1 MTEYLQL
8 KREVNSDRL
17 PENRETIVWRYMD
30 DWKFA
35 DMLKRNQLYLCRG
48 DKLQD
53 RFEGTYSSKQIIDDD
68 RYWKAETGSDKLNT
82 EEKKSRQ
89 KDRRSWYIN
98 SWCMHDHDL
107 YHMWQSYTNVCHAV
121 AVQSRVANLVAIC
134 DAKEAIE
141 FRHYQLSVSTVK
153 YYNQKEGEFIDSL
166 PTGFNPFV
174 SKDHHFGL
182 NNEIRILKWD
192 PSSSKNEQTPNGLF
206 MPVKLSAL
214 IERVVL
220 SPGSTNEDI
229 EKTKNLL
236 TQYGLENT
244 PVELSRYERELIE

>member
-1 MTEYLQL
+1 MSEYLQP
-8 KREVNSDRL
+8 KREVNSDML

-53 RFEGTYSSKQIIDDD
+53 RFEGTYSCKQIIEDDL
-68 RYWKAETGSDKLNT
+68 YWKAETGSDKLNV

-89 KDRRSWYIN
+89 ENRRSWYIN
-98 SWCMHDHDL
+98 SWCMHEHDL
-107 YHMWQSYTNVCHAV
+107 YHMWQSYTNLCHAV
-121 AVQSRVANLVAIC
+121 AVQSRIANLVAIC

-141 FRHYQLSVSTVK
+141 FRHYQLSISTVK
-153 YYNQKEGEFIDSL
+153 YYDQEKGRINYFPRGYDA
-166 PTGFNPFV
+166 FV
-174 SKDHHFGL
+174 NKDHHFGL
-182 NNEIRILKWD
+182 DEEIRILKWD

-220 SPGSTNEDI
+220 SPGSTTDDM
-229 EKTKNLL
+229 KTMKNLL
-236 TQYGLENT
+236 TQYGLENA